1 MVNINVKNCIEFS
14 KNSRKHGIVE
24 NLKNYLSVGKYN
36 INITQQIIC
45 NLVYIR
51 FLRVLLHVGV
61 LWSLNSILISNFID
75 LRFQEKCKNRP
86 GNKNEKSRGWKAL

>member
-36 INITQQIIC
+36 ITHQIIC

-61 LWSLNSILISNFID
+61 L
-75 LRFQEKCKNRP
+75 
-86 GNKNEKSRGWKAL
+86 